1 MVISHFRQRKGDVL
15 IFSYIG
21 YAALEIAAST
31 QPNWTISLEPES
43 VTLQEVVAV
52 GYGTVRKRDLTGSV
66 SSVKGENLTRIQTPN
81 IGQALIGQTPGVL
94 ITSPSGEGPG
104 SDPKIIIRGENSI
117 NGNNDPLW
125 VIDGFTGAGGA
136 NTVNPEDIESI
147 EILKDAS
154 ATAIYGSRGA
164 GGVII
169 VTTKKGARNRKPVVE
184 LKATFGVQKL
194 TRELDLMTGPR
205 ILSVLAELRH

>member
-1 MVISHFRQRKGDVL
+1 MKKLIFIYVLFCLLAMQAFAQELVKGLVIDATDGSALIGVSVIKKGTTVGTATDVNGNFSLQAKKGDVL

-81 IGQALIGQTPGVL
+81 IGQALIGQTPVPCAL
-94 ITSPSGEGPG
+94 LCR
-104 SDPKIIIRGENSI
+104 DFFLLM
-117 NGNNDPLW
+117 PL
-125 VIDGFTGAGGA
+125 
-136 NTVNPEDIESI
+136 N
-147 EILKDAS
+147 
-154 ATAIYGSRGA
+154 
-164 GGVII
+164 
-169 VTTKKGARNRKPVVE
+169 
-184 LKATFGVQKL
+184 
-194 TRELDLMTGPR
+194 
-205 ILSVLAELRH
+205 